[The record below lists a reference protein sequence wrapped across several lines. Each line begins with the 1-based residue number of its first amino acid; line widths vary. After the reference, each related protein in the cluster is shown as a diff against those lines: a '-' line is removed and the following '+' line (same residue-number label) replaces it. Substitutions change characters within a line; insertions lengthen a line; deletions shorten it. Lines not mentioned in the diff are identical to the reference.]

1 MHFKQFG
8 LRSGLTFC
16 PVYFLSASKLY
27 LKLSSAFNLCKHDT
41 SVHRCNIIDQLTTV
55 TLSTEDSLLKRN
67 MIHRFV
73 ALINRE
79 QPAEMKHDKQ
89 VSKSI
94 YRGQSA
100 EYSVI
105 HQFPSISIESNLLRI
120 NMRNR
125 FTTRPTK
132 GSLLRLN
139 II

>member
-1 MHFKQFG
+1 
-8 LRSGLTFC
+8 
-16 PVYFLSASKLY
+16 
-27 LKLSSAFNLCKHDT
+27 
-41 SVHRCNIIDQLTTV
+41 
-55 TLSTEDSLLKRN
+55 
-67 MIHRFV
+67 MIHKFV

-89 VSKSI
+89 VCKSI
-94 YRGQSA
+94 YRESA

-105 HQFPSISIESNLLRI
+105 HRFPAISTESNLLRI

-125 FTTRPTK
+125 FTTRSTE

>member
-1 MHFKQFG
+1 
-8 LRSGLTFC
+8 
-16 PVYFLSASKLY
+16 
-27 LKLSSAFNLCKHDT
+27 
-41 SVHRCNIIDQLTTV
+41 
-55 TLSTEDSLLKRN
+55 

-105 HQFPSISIESNLLRI
+105 HQFPAISTESNLLRI

-125 FTTRPTK
+125 FTTRPTE
-132 GSLLRLN
+132 GSLLRLKHN
-139 II
+139 ITVCDSIYRVRSAELKHDTQIAILLTESNVPR

>member
-1 MHFKQFG
+1 
-8 LRSGLTFC
+8 
-16 PVYFLSASKLY
+16 
-27 LKLSSAFNLCKHDT
+27 
-41 SVHRCNIIDQLTTV
+41 
-55 TLSTEDSLLKRN
+55 

-89 VSKSI
+89 VCKSI
-94 YRGQSA
+94 YREQSV

-105 HQFPSISIESNLLRI
+105 HWLPALSTESNLLRI

-125 FTTRPTK
+125 FTTRSTE